1 MKGTTS
7 QQWAWERNGENT
19 ELAGLR
25 QACRRQAIVIGALTA
40 ALRTLRDGAMAL
52 RAENAELRAIE
63 ARYAPENAQHAK
75 RGGRLRGRQGDAD
88 QARRATVRAVR
99 SAISGPQRLPYTIQ
113 PAQDHERTAVAQPAR
128 RPPRG
133 D

>member
-1 MKGTTS
+1 
-7 QQWAWERNGENT
+7 
-19 ELAGLR
+19 
-25 QACRRQAIVIGALTA
+25 
-40 ALRTLRDGAMAL
+40 MAL

-63 ARYAPENAQHAK
+63 ALYAPENAHDVK
-75 RGGRLRGRQGDAD
+75 RGARRGTQGDAD
-88 QARRATVRAVR
+88 WASRATVLAVR

-113 PAQDHERTAVAQPAR
+113 PAQEPERTAVAPLAR